1 MVKNVISL
9 SCSSA
14 EQMTRLRN
22 TLLVFSGEINNG
34 IKKEPLAKDTPRLW
48 INEGIK
54 MQTFSHSLVNASL
67 I

>member
-22 TLLVFSGEINNG
+22 TLLFFSGEINNG